1 MKRQRDGRQEN
12 AIQSEKLMQEIAV
25 INRSFQK
32 KKRERTEKK
41 IKVKI
46 YQRNKTRKFPP
57 NINI

>member
-1 MKRQRDGRQEN
+1 MEGKKEN
-12 AIQSEKLMQEIAV
+12 AIQSEKLMQKVAV
-25 INRSFQK
+25 INRSFQKK

>member
-1 MKRQRDGRQEN
+1 MEGKKEN
-12 AIQSEKLMQEIAV
+12 AIQSEKLMQKVAV
-25 INRSFQK
+25 INRSFQKKKK

-46 YQRNKTRKFPP
+46 YQRNKTRKLPP